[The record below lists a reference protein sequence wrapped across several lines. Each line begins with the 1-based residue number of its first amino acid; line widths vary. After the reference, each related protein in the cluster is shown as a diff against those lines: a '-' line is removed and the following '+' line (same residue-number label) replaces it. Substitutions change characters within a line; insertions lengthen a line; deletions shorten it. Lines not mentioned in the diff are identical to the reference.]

1 MTRTESFK
9 MVYTNVPAEEVSR
22 ILMLLANDG
31 YRIEQIDSTS
41 QLKFVIV
48 ARRERTVNL

>member
-1 MTRTESFK
+1 MTRTDTFK
-9 MVYTNVPAEEVSR
+9 MVYTDAPPEEVSR
-22 ILMLLANDG
+22 ILMLLAGDG

-48 ARRERTVNL
+48 ARRERTVKL